1 MARKKVLV
9 TGGCGFIGHNLTLKL
24 VGDYEVIV
32 VDDLSGG
39 DIRPR
44 VDKVEYA
51 YLDIADKN
59 NAGKLEEACKDVS
72 YVFHLAALPR
82 VQASYERPVETF
94 MANVLGTTMV
104 LNAARKA
111 GVKRVVFASS
121 SSVYGDTGKLPL
133 LETMEPDPMSP
144 YAHHKHMGEQLC
156 DSFSAEPF
164 NLQTVCLRFFNVYG
178 PWADPKGAYA
188 LVVAKFL
195 EQKRKGEPLTITGDG
210 TQTRDFTHI
219 SDVVRAVIMAA
230 EDKTEWW
237 GDVLNIGGGK
247 QISVNRVAEL
257 IGGPTTHI
265 EARLE
270 PHDTLAS
277 IAKAKEHLGWEPKV
291 PFEEGILRLIESNHS
306 WQ

>member
-1 MARKKVLV
+1 MKGKKVLV
-9 TGGCGFIGHNLTLKL
+9 TGGCGFIGHNLVLKL
-24 VGDYEVIV
+24 VDTYEVIV

-39 DIRPR
+39 YSRPR
-44 VDKVEYA
+44 AEGVKYEHF
-51 YLDIADKN
+51 DIADKEN
-59 NAGKLEEACKDVS
+59 TERLAQACEGVS

-82 VQASYERPVETF
+82 VQASYERPVETAA
-94 MANVLGTTMV
+94 ANVMGTVMV

-121 SSVYGDTGKLPL
+121 SSVYGDTDKLPL
-133 LETMEPDPMSP
+133 HEGMQPCPMSP

-156 DSFSAEPF
+156 ESFSAEPF

-178 PWADPKGAYA
+178 PWADPNGAYA

-195 EQKRKGEPLTITGDG
+195 EQRRRGEPLTITGDG

-219 SDVVRAVIMAA
+219 SDVVQAVIMAA
-230 EDKTEWW
+230 EDKDEWW
-237 GDVLNIGGGK
+237 GDIVNIGGGK

-265 EARLE
+265 EPRLE
-270 PHDTLAS
+270 PHDTCAS
-277 IAKAKEHLGWEPKV
+277 IWRAKEYLEWEPKV
-291 PFEEGILRLIESNHS
+291 PFEEGIRQLLESNHP
-306 WQ
+306 